1 MQVAPKMGYQMSFQA
16 MAWAIKQ
23 KSPTKAK
30 FLLII
35 LANYADE
42 NGHCWPAISTLCKD
56 TGMPRSTVKLYLT
69 RLEDMALIKKVQ
81 RSRAAVKTSNL
92 YTLIIPK

>member
-1 MQVAPKMGYQMSFQA
+1 MGYQMSFQA
-16 MAWAIKQ
+16 MAWAVKQ
-23 KSPTKAK
+23 RPPTKAK

-42 NGHCWPAISTLCKD
+42 NGHCWPAISTLCRD

-69 RLEDMALIKKVQ
+69 RLEEANLIKKVQ

-92 YTLIIPK
+92 YELILT

>member
-1 MQVAPKMGYQMSFQA
+1 

-23 KSPTKAK
+23 KSPTRAK

-35 LANYADE
+35 LANYANE
-42 NGHCWPAISTLCKD
+42 RGECWPSVATLCAD
-56 TGMPRSTVKLYLT
+56 TGMPRSTVKLYLK
-69 RLEDMALIKKVQ
+69 RLGEMGLLHRKEQDICGFQ
-81 RSRAAVKTSNL
+81 TSNL